1 MPLMSPLYRF
11 LICLA
16 CLFWVV
22 GAAFGEAE
30 YTFLGFCRGS
40 DIPEDYYTIRHF
52 AHEGIVSNC
61 HYACLRIRNTSSDV
75 TITVRS
81 DDLNFV
87 PKIPRPARVNC
98 LSLWADISLPPGAS
112 LCFFAKCD
120 TFGTNAHPQKITG
133 TLYRQSATDKYHYL
147 PEKDFEVP
155 IPHRNPISFPPAYYH
170 DLRTSL
176 LPANQ
181 EEGTYRLRHECV
193 GATAA
198 YFLCTRYGSSPV
210 AILCRKVGLHCRR
223 VGVFGSTWDDDKLLR
238 VCLLPGDVYISEPHS
253 IWLEVPIVDGDGKE
267 HLSIEDFRHPEL
279 PHDYMLITQDLG
291 IFNPNPPAPRA
302 EEDKLNMEEH
312 AYPDTLTPCHR
323 P

>member
-11 LICLA
+11 LTSLA

-30 YTFLGFCRGS
+30 YTFLGFCRGC

-120 TFGTNAHPQKITG
+120 TFGTDAHPQKITG
-133 TLYRQSATDKYHYL
+133 TLYRQSATDKYYYL
-147 PEKDFEVP
+147 QEKDFEVP

-198 YFLCTRYGSSPV
+198 YFLCTRYGSRPV

-223 VGVFGSTWDDDKLLR
+223 VGVFGSTWDGDKLLR

-312 AYPDTLTPCHR
+312 AYPDTLTPRHR

>member
-11 LICLA
+11 LTCLA

-120 TFGTNAHPQKITG
+120 TFGTDAHPQKITG

-155 IPHRNPISFPPAYYH
+155 IPHRNLISFPRVHYN

-176 LPANQ
+176 HLANQ
-181 EEGTYRLRHECV
+181 EEETYRLRHECT
-193 GATAA
+193 GPAAA
-198 YFLCTRYGSSPV
+198 YFLCTRYGCSPV
-210 AILCRKVGLHCRR
+210 AILCRKEGLHCRR

-238 VCLLPGDVYISEPHS
+238 VCLLPGDVYISEPRH
-253 IWLEVPIVDGDGKE
+253 IWLEIPIVDADGKE
-267 HLSIEDFRHPEL
+267 HLTIEDFRHPEL

-291 IFNPNPPAPRA
+291 IFNPNPPAPR
-302 EEDKLNMEEH
+302 ENEDKLDMEEH
-312 AYPDTLTPCHR
+312 AYPDTLTP
-323 P
+323 